1 MKFEKEFVTQRD
13 IWFSSNKKD
22 SYDVEGPV
30 TVKMKVKDDRN
41 LWSEEAS
48 VSFTVAPAEIVTED
62 ETLDVEVQSSYT
74 VPPKDET
81 EEDPSQG
88 GVLAVPAS
96 VEVFEQEQEQE
107 VVKPTV
113 VTRSKSRTKK

>member
-1 MKFEKEFVTQRD
+1 MKFEKESVTQRD

-22 SYDVEGPV
+22 SYDAEGPV

-96 VEVFEQEQEQE
+96 VEVFEQEQE
-107 VVKPTV
+107 VVKPATT
-113 VTRSKSRTKK
+113 TRSKSRTKK